1 MSAKVAPY
9 PVYKMIEGK
18 QVYDAGIDSRENE
31 FHLFLKNNST
41 MGSSNC
47 HARANIPFSLSYAKL
62 SRQLSKT
69 IMKNISKDNKKQS
82 YYKLSKNKIGIES
95 TALYETIVPNG
106 VSMDEEF
113 ATLVNNEIIL
123 VRCPIGCYSGDHVRF
138 RV

>member
-41 MGSSNC
+41 MGSLIY
-47 HARANIPFSLSYAKL
+47 HARANIPFSSYAKL

-123 VRCPIGCYSGDHVRF
+123 VRCPIDCYSGDLVRF